1 MNTFYNILTFNFSH
15 TLPKKQFLKYNIL
28 PVCVILLSSIHDLFA
43 VLFFPSIL
51 IILFIFSL
59 LSLYRLNDTGVN
71 IIVSFILILTFIL
84 LISAYFAI
92 NFPTSSYSIEWEE
105 DAGSSLYKIAVY
117 KRDLIIRIYYIY
129 TSLFMLMLFILPSSK
144 NKKENIIH
152 KRNKFFKK
160 LQYIYITYFIYPLF
174 RCFKYKKHYKMSS
187 KTFFYFWI
195 LIIISIILYFLITS
209 FYTVSLLS
217 LRDIISNFTGGEFED
232 KNLGFGIVMF
242 LSLAINGML
251 FLLIL
256 LIILGG
262 FTFAFVTTDIFR
274 SNKYLFLK
282 YLSQIADE
290 KIVEY
295 YTKVENNP
303 YQDKGNFSVEIT
315 KNGEELESLQY
326 INNFNISYEG
336 KVNIP
341 ENKSEIKSNNLN
353 TSCIQ
358 LLS

>member
-1 MNTFYNILTFNFSH
+1 M
-15 TLPKKQFLKYNIL
+15 
-28 PVCVILLSSIHDLFA
+28 FA

-59 LSLYRLNDTGVN
+59 LSLYRLNDTWVN
-71 IIVSFILILTFIL
+71 IIVSFILILIFIL

-256 LIILGG
+256 LII
-262 FTFAFVTTDIFR
+262 FVSSASHRLYDVLRIKK
-274 SNKYLFLK
+274 S
-282 YLSQIADE
+282 
-290 KIVEY
+290 
-295 YTKVENNP
+295 
-303 YQDKGNFSVEIT
+303 
-315 KNGEELESLQY
+315 Y
-326 INNFNISYEG
+326 INSILIAYSITAAYILYYIYTSFIRDGFGNGYYYFI
-336 KVNIP
+336 IFH
-341 ENKSEIKSNNLN
+341 EI
-353 TSCIQ
+353 
-358 LLS
+358 LLLILTLLPSKKTRIY

>member
-71 IIVSFILILTFIL
+71 IIVSFILILIFIL

-256 LIILGG
+256 LII
-262 FTFAFVTTDIFR
+262 FVSSATHRLYDVLRIKK
-274 SNKYLFLK
+274 S
-282 YLSQIADE
+282 
-290 KIVEY
+290 
-295 YTKVENNP
+295 
-303 YQDKGNFSVEIT
+303 
-315 KNGEELESLQY
+315 Y
-326 INNFNISYEG
+326 INSILIAYSITAAYILYYIYTSFIRDGFGNGYYYFI
-336 KVNIP
+336 IFH
-341 ENKSEIKSNNLN
+341 EI
-353 TSCIQ
+353 
-358 LLS
+358 LLLILTLLPSKKTRIY

>member
-71 IIVSFILILTFIL
+71 IIVSFILILIFIL

-256 LIILGG
+256 LII
-262 FTFAFVTTDIFR
+262 FVSSASHRLYDVLRIKK
-274 SNKYLFLK
+274 S
-282 YLSQIADE
+282 
-290 KIVEY
+290 
-295 YTKVENNP
+295 
-303 YQDKGNFSVEIT
+303 
-315 KNGEELESLQY
+315 Y
-326 INNFNISYEG
+326 INSILIAYSITAAYILYYIYTSFIRDGFGNGYYYFI
-336 KVNIP
+336 IFH
-341 ENKSEIKSNNLN
+341 EI
-353 TSCIQ
+353 
-358 LLS
+358 LLLILTLLPSKKTRIY

>member
-71 IIVSFILILTFIL
+71 IIVSFILILIFIL

-256 LIILGG
+256 LII
-262 FTFAFVTTDIFR
+262 FVSSASHRLYDVLRIKK
-274 SNKYLFLK
+274 S
-282 YLSQIADE
+282 
-290 KIVEY
+290 
-295 YTKVENNP
+295 
-303 YQDKGNFSVEIT
+303 
-315 KNGEELESLQY
+315 Y
-326 INNFNISYEG
+326 INSILIAYSITAACILYYIYTSFIRDGFGNGYYYFI
-336 KVNIP
+336 IFH
-341 ENKSEIKSNNLN
+341 EI
-353 TSCIQ
+353 
-358 LLS
+358 LLLILTLLPSKKTRIY